1 MVTTDYSHARDMVT
15 LLTADG
21 LQAVVASELMAFSKA
36 PAEFA
41 GELDDWPRNRPIWV
55 FLRGKG
61 SKSGCLVMWV
71 YPDPRYSWE
80 FAGLMSTLRSLCL
93 KPLDGTNPNGWSNSM
108 LQQIHSQAVVA
119 TNSSAERFF

>member
-1 MVTTDYSHARDMVT
+1 MTTTKPKTKFYV
-15 LLTADG
+15 G
-21 LQAVVASELMAFSKA
+21 FSTDQEGRRPLVHKNHI
-36 PAEFA
+36 PW
-41 GELDDWPRNRPIWV
+41 WPI
-55 FLRGKG
+55 K
-61 SKSGCLVMWV
+61 CT
-71 YPDPRYSWE
+71 DPRYSWE